1 MIIKKEKFY
10 KFITGLILI
19 ILIVTPL
26 FAVPQKTTA
35 LTGGIVHDPVVGAN
49 TLKSAIKDIWEMR
62 QEIIDKLEKFLK
74 KVLQVM
80 AARAMLSMSK
90 STVNWINSG
99 FHGVPLF
106 LENPDSFFKDI
117 VKSEVKKLIDTFGRD
132 PLRFPYGRIASLNFI
147 DAYKQRVDTNA
158 AYSLSN
164 VINDEAYLSNYRS
177 NFNIGGWNGLL
188 LHTQY
193 PQNNAIGFQMLAN
206 EELARR
212 IDVGPIPSNEIGK
225 VQNLLQQGQGFLS
238 PQICSTNSSYYNL
251 INPYKPA
258 TFKYD
263 EEWDP
268 PPLYDRT
275 SYMKTDP
282 QSGLRVP
289 DDAAYLA
296 AKGAYDLYV
305 SGYNSRE
312 GIAQTN
318 WSNVNKCPPRADG
331 SPGLINTT
339 PGGVVANEI
348 MESLNM
354 GREQALLANAMGNSL
369 TAIFDALLNKLI
381 NKDGGLN
388 ALASRSNE
396 RPTDE
401 DNWDYLG
408 NTLGSPSTSYDP
420 FVGPDQ
426 EIILS
431 EFRTAVENGIA
442 DTQKELDMM
451 DNPSST
457 DQTSPEYGKYGMI
470 QYLSAIWPTV
480 RQLDI
485 CLPGPNYKWEERLD
499 DEVARVSI
507 KMQEKMMDKN
517 ASKAQNATLVFKELK
532 FAVDFFK
539 DWVKTK
545 MMFSLPSAPAFLDE
559 INSVETYDQIVRD
572 VTEKKRIKIQALA
585 WLQAIDGQLESFTEQ
600 PLPDTPDE
608 KLLIDQRKRYDTVRY
623 SISNVETI
631 GEAKAQ
637 LESLAD
643 KLAEL
648 NEMTNECSAERR
660 SKGWNV
666 LPEWNDADGET
677 SVLLTQVS
685 KPPPYAR
692 GTTYLGRYF
701 IPITFG
707 GGWTGSASLRVR
719 TGTEKEQFCSRPISG
734 GYTHEKFVNPN
745 DPNRGGKNV
754 EYPQIPLANTRTQGD
769 GDNFWIILSCNT
781 VYRSYALDYKG
792 SVPGEIEIEEAPP
805 PPNDSFDA
813 DDTTP
818 PPPPGTPPPG
828 SEPPPPENCG
838 GAGQIACL

>member
-35 LTGGIVHDPVVGAN
+35 LTGGIVHDPAVGAN
-49 TLKSAIKDIWEMR
+49 TLKSSIKDIWEMR

-164 VINDEAYLSNYRS
+164 IINDEAYLSNYRS
-177 NFNIGGWNGLL
+177 NFNIGGWNGLT

-193 PQNNAIGFQMLAN
+193 PQNNAIGFQMIAN
-206 EELARR
+206 EELTRR
-212 IDVGPIPSNEIGK
+212 IDVGNLAPNNEIQK
-225 VQNLLQQGQGFLS
+225 VQKLLDQGQGFLS

-258 TFKYD
+258 TFKFTPPAGFTDLEPDPNNYEGGPANDAYVQDLREYYSRYD
-263 EEWDP
+263 QMEES
-268 PPLYDRT
+268 DR
-275 SYMKTDP
+275 
-282 QSGLRVP
+282 
-289 DDAAYLA
+289 AAWA
-296 AKGAYDLYV
+296 DK
-305 SGYNSRE
+305 NE
-312 GIAQTN
+312 
-318 WSNVNKCPPRADG
+318 CPPRADG

-401 DNWDYLG
+401 DNWHYLG

-585 WLQAIDGQLESFTEQ
+585 WLQAIDGQLESFT
-600 PLPDTPDE
+600 
-608 KLLIDQRKRYDTVRY
+608 
-623 SISNVETI
+623 
-631 GEAKAQ
+631 
-637 LESLAD
+637 
-643 KLAEL
+643 
-648 NEMTNECSAERR
+648 
-660 SKGWNV
+660 
-666 LPEWNDADGET
+666 
-677 SVLLTQVS
+677 
-685 KPPPYAR
+685 
-692 GTTYLGRYF
+692 
-701 IPITFG
+701 
-707 GGWTGSASLRVR
+707 
-719 TGTEKEQFCSRPISG
+719 
-734 GYTHEKFVNPN
+734 
-745 DPNRGGKNV
+745 
-754 EYPQIPLANTRTQGD
+754 
-769 GDNFWIILSCNT
+769 
-781 VYRSYALDYKG
+781 
-792 SVPGEIEIEEAPP
+792 
-805 PPNDSFDA
+805 
-813 DDTTP
+813 
-818 PPPPGTPPPG
+818 
-828 SEPPPPENCG
+828 
-838 GAGQIACL
+838 

>member
-1 MIIKKEKFY
+1 MFFKNQKIQKVITTLVLIAIIAS
-10 KFITGLILI
+10 
-19 ILIVTPL
+19 PL
-26 FAVPQKTTA
+26 FIAPKKAHAFLGFGDIVVDIITEIKTAISAAVDLYEKKITVKNELRFVLNQIAKSVARKA
-35 LTGGIVHDPVVGAN
+35 LTELTKG
-49 TLKSAIKDIWEMR
+49 
-62 QEIIDKLEKFLK
+62 
-74 KVLQVM
+74 
-80 AARAMLSMSK
+80 
-90 STVNWINSG
+90 TVNWINSG
-99 FHGVPLF
+99 FHGKPLF
-106 LENPDSFFKDI
+106 LENPDSFFRDI
-117 VKSEVKKLIDTFGRD
+117 TKFEIRNLVDIFGRD
-132 PLRFPYGRIASLNFI
+132 PLRFPYGRQVSLNFI
-147 DAYKQRVDTNA
+147 DAYKRQLDVNA

-164 VINDEAYLSNYRS
+164 VIRDEAYLSNYRN

-225 VQNLLQQGQGFLS
+225 VQNLLQQGQVFLS

-258 TFKYD
+258 TFKFTPPAGFTDLEPDPNNYEGGPANDAYVQDLREYYSRYD
-263 EEWDP
+263 QMEES
-268 PPLYDRT
+268 DR
-275 SYMKTDP
+275 
-282 QSGLRVP
+282 
-289 DDAAYLA
+289 AAWA
-296 AKGAYDLYV
+296 DK
-305 SGYNSRE
+305 NE
-312 GIAQTN
+312 
-318 WSNVNKCPPRADG
+318 CPPRADG

-388 ALASRSNE
+388 EIASRSNE

-401 DNWDYLG
+401 DNWHYLG

-666 LPEWNDADGET
+666 LPECNDADGET
-677 SVLLTQVS
+677 SVLLTKVS
-685 KPPPYAR
+685 KPPPYAS